1 MITIF
6 IINCLVVTL
15 AVTIHYEFLGI
26 LTRILRNTSGP
37 HRLRIVAG
45 VLGAML
51 AHTLEIWVFALAY
64 YWINSSGRL
73 GALAG
78 NFSGSLLDCAYFSF
92 TVFTTLGF
100 GDIRPTGPVRF
111 LAGLESLTGLLLIAW
126 TASFLYYEIKRFW
139 DEKHAPH

>member
-6 IINCLVVTL
+6 VINCLVVTI

-26 LTRILRNTSGP
+26 LTRILRNTNGP
-37 HRLRIVAG
+37 HRLRIIAG

-78 NFSGSLLDCAYFSF
+78 NFSGSLMDCAYFSSQK
-92 TVFTTLGF
+92 
-100 GDIRPTGPVRF
+100 R
-111 LAGLESLTGLLLIAW
+111 LI
-126 TASFLYYEIKRFW
+126 S
-139 DEKHAPH
+139 